1 MGLTRPAIVLSSVDF
16 PIPDGPAIAT
26 ISPGKTSRLGIL
38 TSESEES

>member
-1 MGLTRPAIVLSSVDF
+1 MGVTSPAIVLSRVDF

-38 TSESEES
+38 TSDTEES